1 MKDVLLRD
9 GPLERLSGGGGEF
22 SSRKNF
28 FSSSNSLYEF
38 SLGHSMNIFLGLI
51 GVQEFFFIY
60 FCLARIFFCTSPAPS
75 DKFSNGPF
83 LHGVPNCNHIVTLFT
98 FIFRFSSLNLV
109 HMNYSDYTDTI
120 FTLSNDDA
128 TILEQRKDNSSGAF
142 IMHLNINSIQNKFEE
157 VKKLETL

>member
-1 MKDVLLRD
+1 MEDVNKQRRNFVSLSELEY
-9 GPLERLSGGGGEF
+9 GPLKF
-22 SSRKNF
+22 SF
-28 FSSSNSLYEF
+28 FLYF
-38 SLGHSMNIFLGLI
+38 
-51 GVQEFFFIY
+51 
-60 FCLARIFFCTSPAPS
+60 ARPP

-83 LHGVPNCNHIVTLFT
+83 LSVPNCTHIVTLFT

-142 IMHLNINSIQNKFEE
+142 IVYLNINSIQNKFEE
-157 VKKLETL
+157 LKKLETL

>member
-9 GPLERLSGGGGEF
+9 GPLEKLSGGGRGLLEPQE
-22 SSRKNF
+22 F

-60 FCLARIFFCTSPAPS
+60 FCLTRIFFSTSPAPLIS
-75 DKFSNGPF
+75 F
-83 LHGVPNCNHIVTLFT
+83 LMVRPLVYPTALTLSLYLHSFT
-98 FIFRFSSLNLV
+98 YRFSSLNLI

-142 IMHLNINSIQNKFEE
+142 IMHLNINSIQNKSEE
-157 VKKLETL
+157 LIRLKTL